1 MQLPADRVTAV
12 DIPELSETFAD
23 SIGTLTFD
31 GQTLRVEFC
40 VTRFDPI
47 SPPSPPSA
55 KRYPACRLVLAPNAA
70 IALANQLQ
78 GLMQQLQMQGAVVAT
93 PPANAPKH

>member
-12 DIPELSETFAD
+12 DIPGLTETFAD
-23 SIGTLTFD
+23 SIGALTFD
-31 GQTLRVEFC
+31 GQTLRAEFC
-40 VTRFDPI
+40 VTRLDPI
-47 SPPSPPSA
+47 NPPTPPSA
-55 KRYPACRLVLAPNAA
+55 KRYPACRLVLTPNAA

-93 PPANAPKH
+93 APADAAKH